1 MIGKAAPKF
10 VLRGAPDV
18 FLVGCK
24 VREQTNF
31 KTTQPG
37 GILTNS
43 LYCTKYDKSLPSF
56 LNLWD
61 TPLRLFI
68 RRALSRSSFSSS
80 LRSLAP
86 LGRLSGV

>member
-31 KTTQPG
+31 KTTQPSVT
-37 GILTNS
+37 LTCQ
-43 LYCTKYDKSLPSF
+43 LLH
-56 LNLWD
+56 
-61 TPLRLFI
+61 
-68 RRALSRSSFSSS
+68 
-80 LRSLAP
+80 
-86 LGRLSGV
+86 